1 MGVDEFVE
9 ELERIKGIGLYRE
22 LKTIEGPQGP
32 RVRIGGREVILLC
45 SNNYL
50 GLASHPA
57 LKEAAKE
64 AIERYGFGACASR
77 LVSGTMKIHVELE
90 ERIADFKGH
99 EASLLFNSGYHANLG
114 LITTL
119 AGRGDL
125 ILSDKLNHASIID
138 GCRLSGATFKRYP
151 HRAMDFLEGLLKR
164 YSGRGTTLIVTD
176 GVFSMDGDIAPI
188 GELLW
193 LKERYGAILV
203 IDDAHGTGV
212 LGRSG
217 RGTLEHLGIKDP
229 SIIEVGTF
237 GKAFG
242 SFGAFVAGKR
252 EVIDLVRNRARTF
265 IYTTA
270 LPPPV
275 CAASL
280 AAIEVVER
288 EPERRQI
295 LLEKASF
302 MRRALKERG
311 LDTMGSE
318 THIIPIL
325 VGDPR
330 RCVEVSSRLL
340 DEGIF
345 IQSIR
350 PPTVPLGTSRL
361 RLTLTADHSMEEV
374 EYALETL
381 SSLLQETGHVP

>member
-1 MGVDEFVE
+1 MPMRLGE
-9 ELERIKGIGLYRE
+9 ELDRIKAAGLYRGFR
-22 LKTIEGPQGP
+22 TIEGPQGP

-77 LVSGTMKIHVELE
+77 LVSGTMKIHMELE

-99 EASLLFNSGYHANLG
+99 EASILFNSGYHANLG

-125 ILSDKLNHASIID
+125 ILSDKLSHASIVD

-151 HRAMDFLEGLLKR
+151 HKDMDFLEGLLKR
-164 YSGRGTTLIVTD
+164 SSGRGKTLIVTD
-176 GVFSMDGDIAPI
+176 GVFSMDGDIAPMR
-188 GELLW
+188 ELVW

-280 AAIEVVER
+280 AAIEIVEK
-288 EPERRQI
+288 EPERRQA

-302 MRRALKERG
+302 LRKALKEKG
-311 LDTMGSE
+311 FNTLGSE
-318 THIIPIL
+318 TQIIPIL
-325 VGDPR
+325 IGDPR
-330 RCVEVSSRLL
+330 RCLDMSVRLL
-340 DEGIF
+340 EEGIF
-345 IQSIR
+345 IQAIR

-361 RLTLTADHSMEEV
+361 RVTLSSEHSMEEI
-374 EYALETL
+374 EYTLRTL
-381 SSLLQETGHVP
+381 SSLLQVVGDVP

>member
-1 MGVDEFVE
+1 MRFSE
-9 ELERIKGIGLYRE
+9 ELERIRGAGLYRDFR
-22 LKTIEGPQGP
+22 TIEGPQGP

-57 LKEAAKE
+57 LMEAAKE
-64 AIERYGFGACASR
+64 AMDRYGFGACASR

-90 ERIADFKGH
+90 ERVADFKGH

-114 LITTL
+114 LITAL
-119 AGRGDL
+119 AGKGDT
-125 ILSDKLNHASIID
+125 ILSDRLNHASLVD

-151 HRAMDFLEGLLKR
+151 HRDMNFLEGLLKR

-176 GVFSMDGDIAPI
+176 GVFSMDGDMAPLR
-188 GELLW
+188 ELLW

-242 SFGAFVAGKR
+242 SFGAFVAGRR

-280 AAIEVVER
+280 AAIGIVER
-288 EPERRQI
+288 EPERREA
-295 LLEKASF
+295 LLDKASF
-302 MRRALKERG
+302 MRRALRERG
-311 LDTMGSE
+311 FDILGSE

-325 VGDPR
+325 IGDPR
-330 RCVEVSSRLL
+330 RCVEVSTRLL
-340 DEGIF
+340 EEGIF
-345 IQSIR
+345 IQAIR

-361 RLTLTADHSMEEV
+361 RITLTAEHSMEEIG
-374 EYALETL
+374 YALETL
-381 SSLLQETGHVP
+381 SSLLQGAGNVP